1 MTTRRK
7 AAGSASVGLAFLLA
21 LSACNGGSPSG
32 HLDPRPDPSPSV
44 LGETVKNAKPCERYT
59 LIGAVRVPVAEA
71 LGHPRPGAPVL
82 ERFPRVNVQGAGQVF
97 PLLDETYAAG
107 RVWYQALLPIRPNGA
122 TGWVR
127 AADLRL
133 QRSDYRVVVDLSR
146 LRLEVY
152 DLCKRIATYP
162 IAVGTRDTPTPR
174 GTFFLN
180 SLLKPPDRDSVY
192 GALAFGL
199 SAYSDVIRD
208 WKWGGVVGIHGTNDP
223 SSIGRRV
230 SHGCIR
236 LRNEDIRALARLLPL
251 GTLVRI
257 H

>member
-107 RVWYQALLPIRPNGA
+107 RVWYQALLPIRPNGDAEAFRAPRPGSDLRARQGASTTEVVDRA
-122 TGWVR
+122 TGRR
-127 AADLRL
+127 AR
-133 QRSDYRVVVDLSR
+133 RPSR
-146 LRLEVY
+146 E
-152 DLCKRIATYP
+152 
-162 IAVGTRDTPTPR
+162 
-174 GTFFLN
+174 
-180 SLLKPPDRDSVY
+180 DS
-192 GALAFGL
+192 
-199 SAYSDVIRD
+199 
-208 WKWGGVVGIHGTNDP
+208 T
-223 SSIGRRV
+223 IGR
-230 SHGCIR
+230 G
-236 LRNEDIRALARLLPL
+236 RNL
-251 GTLVRI
+251 
-257 H
+257 